1 MWCFQ
6 CSHSLYFCS
15 QIQERVTT
23 LDQKP
28 TAQGA
33 GQAELRPGPPGAG
46 GPRLPASSW
55 YVGLAR
61 PHLLVSLYGVGTAR
75 QGSTGGFL
83 IQKTKKPTVK
93 PHDARFIKICA
104 IILI

>member
-1 MWCFQ
+1 MVFSVFTQ
-6 CSHSLYFCS
+6 PVFLFSDSRKSNYFGPKAHSPGS
-15 QIQERVTT
+15 R
-23 LDQKP
+23 
-28 TAQGA
+28 A
-33 GQAELRPGPPGAG
+33 GRAEAW

>member
-1 MWCFQ
+1 MVFSVFTQ
-6 CSHSLYFCS
+6 PVFLFSDSRKSNY
-15 QIQERVTT
+15 

-83 IQKTKKPTVK
+83 IQKTKSQQ
-93 PHDARFIKICA
+93 
-104 IILI
+104 